1 MEISEERYNEIERL
15 IESAE
20 SPVGIDAKKTH
31 VIIIHKLMEIERR
44 LSNLENTRKN
54 GGKMR
59 DDSKMKEIK
68 PIISTDE
75 LRKLID
81 NNGDYV
87 LIDVR
92 EPSELEYGMIPS
104 AINIPLDDIEFGIGR
119 FDKNDN
125 LIFYCRTG
133 GRSHQATETAKR
145 LGFSNPRNY
154 KGSIWE
160 WSKIDSNVMRYGPEP
175 Y

>member
-1 MEISEERYNEIERL
+1 MNKIEIPEEKYNEIAKL
-15 IESAE
+15 IESSD

-44 LSNLENTRKN
+44 LSNLENN
-54 GGKMR
+54 
-59 DDSKMKEIK
+59 DVSKMKEIK

-75 LRKLID
+75 LRELID
-81 NNGDYV
+81 NSGNYV

-104 AINIPLDDIEFGIGR
+104 AINIPLDDIEFGIER

-133 GRSHQATETAKR
+133 GRSHQAAETAKR
-145 LGFSNPRNY
+145 LGFFNSRNY
-154 KGSIWE
+154 KGSVWE
-160 WSKIDSNVMRYGPEP
+160 WSKIDSNVMMYGPEP